1 MGENEKARIA
11 ERNNKKGRRHK
22 EIYSIRIY

>member
-1 MGENEKARIA
+1 MDENEKARIA
-11 ERNNKKGRRHK
+11 ERNNKKGRRK